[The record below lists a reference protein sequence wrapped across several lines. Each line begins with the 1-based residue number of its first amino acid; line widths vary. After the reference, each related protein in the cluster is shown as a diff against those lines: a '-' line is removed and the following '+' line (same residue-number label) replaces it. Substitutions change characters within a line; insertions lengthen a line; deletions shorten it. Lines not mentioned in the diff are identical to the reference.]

1 MGRILERLRESED
14 KGKLLEKVVE
24 RALQDLGFQNVRRQL
39 SGSQFGFDIVALR
52 KSERG
57 EPGEVWKFECKN
69 LKVPITVN
77 DIAPKL
83 IWNFGRSVIDRFVI
97 VSTSEP
103 NNDLHQLLGT
113 HSFSMPIVLWAGD

>member
-1 MGRILERLRESED
+1 MGPILERLRESED

-83 IWNFGRSVIDRFVI
+83 IWNFGRSVIEDRK
-97 VSTSEP
+97 STRLNSSHVAISYAVFCLKKKKK
-103 NNDLHQLLGT
+103 N
-113 HSFSMPIVLWAGD
+113 